1 MILMQTL
8 NFLINQKKRDAEVLY
23 DGKRFAS
30 AVYIYGYAIEIA
42 LKKRIC
48 LTLGFTQGFPETQS
62 ELDYYIKRV
71 TSNQVRSAGIQ
82 FAFKRVGEIRSHNL
96 SQLLYY
102 SGKELAVNQQFL
114 AEWNAVS
121 KWNPEQRYLRRQTR
135 EKTAADFFKAARL
148 IINELS

>member
-1 MILMQTL
+1 MILEQTL

-30 AVYIYGYAIEIA
+30 AIYMYGYAIEIA

-48 LTLGFTQGFPETQS
+48 LTLGFNLGFPETQP
-62 ELDYYIKRV
+62 ELDYYISRV
-71 TSNQVRSAGIQ
+71 MANQVKSAGTQ
-82 FAFKRVGEIRSHNL
+82 FAFKRVREIRSHNL

-102 SGKELAVNQQFL
+102 SGKKVAVNQQL
-114 AEWNAVS
+114 QEEWNTVT

-135 EKTAADFFKAARL
+135 QKAAAAFLKAARL